1 MHIIEPQAEE
11 SSPVSTQTDFPMRS
25 SGRPCS
31 DEVAGSVDPATYD
44 DDFDYD
50 CTDSDDDA
58 LDDGSSTKTWKRRGD
73 ADVSQL
79 ATCSCQGVREFRERA
94 HTFHERSSFITLDS
108 TVETFV
114 STFVVLAPIFLF
126 GLFLGTMIL

>member
-11 SSPVSTQTDFPMRS
+11 SSPGLDADGFPDAEQWKAML
-25 SGRPCS
+25 

-58 LDDGSSTKTWKRRGD
+58 LD
-73 ADVSQL
+73 
-79 ATCSCQGVREFRERA
+79 ER
-94 HTFHERSSFITLDS
+94 
-108 TVETFV
+108 
-114 STFVVLAPIFLF
+114 IFDEDMEKE
-126 GLFLGTMIL
+126 GGC